1 MPGQAWLEHF
11 PLLSSIE
18 DSAGLRALNE
28 AQLITVPAG
37 TTVFRIGD
45 QCDNYF
51 LVISG
56 RVRVQQLAANG
67 REIVL
72 YRVQAGES
80 CVLTTSCLMASN
92 NYPAQGITETEV
104 EAVMIPARIFHEA
117 LTHSEGFR
125 RFVLEGYGQRIT
137 DLLMVI
143 EDLAFRRLDSRL
155 AERLITL
162 SAGNSQLNTT
172 HQALAVELGSARE
185 VVSRQLK
192 EFERKGWIQLGR
204 GTIDIID
211 LDHLSQLIHCD

>member
-1 MPGQAWLEHF
+1 MPGKAWLEHF
-11 PLLSSIE
+11 PQLTSIQ

-28 AQLITVPAG
+28 AQLITVPKD
-37 TTVFRIGD
+37 TTVFKIGG
-45 QCDNYF
+45 QCENYF
-51 LVISG
+51 LVING

-72 YRVQAGES
+72 YRVHAGES

-92 NYPAQGITETEV
+92 KYPAQGITETEV
-104 EAVMIPARIFHEA
+104 EAVMIPARVFHEA
-117 LTHSEGFR
+117 LTQSEGFR

-162 SAGNSQLNTT
+162 SAGSSQLNTT

-192 EFERKGWIQLGR
+192 EFERKGWIQMGR

-211 LDHLSQLIHCD
+211 VDHLSQLIQCD

>member
-1 MPGQAWLEHF
+1 MSGQAWLEHF
-11 PLLSSIE
+11 PQLTSIQ

-28 AQLITVPAG
+28 AQLITVPKD
-37 TTVFRIGD
+37 TTVFKIGG

-51 LVISG
+51 LVMNG

-72 YRVQAGES
+72 YRVHAGES

-92 NYPAQGITETEV
+92 KYPAQGITETEV
-104 EAVMIPARIFHEA
+104 EAVMIPAQLFHEA
-117 LTHSEGFR
+117 LTQSEGFR

-162 SAGNSQLNTT
+162 SAGSSQLNTT

-192 EFERKGWIQLGR
+192 EFERKGWIQMGR

-211 LDHLSQLIHCD
+211 VDHLSQLIQCD